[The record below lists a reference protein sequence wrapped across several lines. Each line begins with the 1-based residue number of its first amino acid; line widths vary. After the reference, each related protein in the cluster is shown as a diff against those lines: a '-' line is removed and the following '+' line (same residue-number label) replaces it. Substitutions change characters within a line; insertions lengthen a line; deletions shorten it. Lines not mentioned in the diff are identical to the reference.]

1 MKYGFAKT
9 GTRLP
14 RRQRGAFTMF
24 TAVLILIL
32 LTEMII
38 YAVQVGVF
46 EQRKSS
52 NEMRQKE
59 AFHLAD
65 SAIQFGK
72 EFMLANSGA
81 IPSSEAGGWLEA
93 GSPRWQQCSAAG
105 LTEEKGEHPC
115 YAEPADNDQDFLSD
129 LRNNMYYYA
138 PDDAG
143 LLGDPDRFGNP
154 TLPIDVA
161 GVLADGTQ
169 GVSVFALLC
178 MLDIDRD
185 ADPIIQGCT
194 TDPDTQDA
202 RYYMITLLAR
212 GEADCDPDSDPP
224 TCTARALVVD
234 KIGSFGPG
242 GGEGGPN
249 VPLTSRSTFPP
260 TGTAEL
266 VPNPNGGGVGVPIS
280 AWLNNNDECPNQPPV
295 DPSGGSWGTCERHE
309 WYGTDIM
316 PDDYKCPT
324 ANCSCSSQEKRISY
338 AEQGDQ
344 KIGIDIVADDDFP
357 CDLWDYMFGVP
368 KYEPDLTTINDESVD
383 FVKYGLAQEV
393 LTDCDSLDE
402 NSSGVY
408 WVSGST
414 CSVSANTQVGSAEHP
429 VFLISAADLTRFNG
443 GASLFGT
450 LMITD
455 VEDPDAAFHAVGTMT
470 IYGAAVIDGA
480 MGQYNGTF
488 QVVYLENILE
498 QSLETGAFGDVS
510 GAWSDFHAD
519 WR

>member
-1 MKYGFAKT
+1 MKYGFATT

-14 RRQRGAFTMF
+14 HRQRGAFTMI

-72 EFMLANSGA
+72 EFMLTNSVA
-81 IPSSEAGGWLEA
+81 IPSSAAGGWLDPS
-93 GSPRWQQCSAAG
+93 SPRWQLCSAAS
-105 LTEEKGEHPC
+105 LTDAQGTHPC
-115 YAEPADNDQDFLSD
+115 YAEPADNDVDFVSD
-129 LRNNMYYYA
+129 LRNDMYFYA
-138 PDDAG
+138 PDDAD
-143 LLGDPDRFGNP
+143 LLGDPDSFGNP

-169 GVSVFALLC
+169 DVAVYALLC

-194 TDPDTQDA
+194 TNQADQDV

-212 GEADCDPDSDPP
+212 GEADCGGG
-224 TCTARALVVD
+224 TCSARSMVVD

-249 VPLTSRSTFPP
+249 VPLTTRSTFPP
-260 TGTAEL
+260 TGTAEI

-324 ANCSCSSQEKRISY
+324 ANCACSSSEKRISY
-338 AEQGDQ
+338 ASQGDQ
-344 KIGIDIVADDDFP
+344 KIGIDIVPDDNFP

-368 KYEPDLTTINDESVD
+368 KYEADGVTINDESVD
-383 FVKYGLAQEV
+383 FVKYGLAKEV

-402 NSSGVY
+402 NSTGVY
-408 WVSGST
+408 WVSGGT
-414 CSVSANTQVGSAEHP
+414 CSINANTQIGSAEFP
-429 VFLISAADLTRFNG
+429 VFLISAATTTRFNG

-455 VEDPDAAFHAVGTMT
+455 VEDAAAALHAVGTMT

-480 MGQYNGTF
+480 LGQYNGTF
-488 QVVYLENILE
+488 QIVYLENILE
-498 QSLETGAFGDVS
+498 QSLETGAFGAVS